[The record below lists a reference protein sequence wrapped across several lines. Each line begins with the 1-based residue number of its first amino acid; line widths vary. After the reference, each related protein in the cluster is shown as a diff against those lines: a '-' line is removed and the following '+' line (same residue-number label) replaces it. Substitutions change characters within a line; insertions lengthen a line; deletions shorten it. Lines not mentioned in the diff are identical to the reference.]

1 MARESSRTSVPD
13 DEEADEVASKTNTI
27 KGKPK
32 LKIIRTPEG
41 PAATN
46 SGVELPKRKDDED
59 QTEKKPER
67 GILYYMLV
75 SSFGP
80 ACCQC
85 KKKELERNLVKAYHS
100 FRLVSNHAFSFTLSQ
115 FDLAVSKHYQTEI
128 YRTTFFGLKTYLTES
143 FVSCF
148 ILNVNFY
155 AFPANVNWTSWV
167 RI

>member
-1 MARESSRTSVPD
+1 MFLFVVSTLQTEVFADPDENRLTPTVPSWMARESSRTSVPD

-41 PAATN
+41 PVATN

-75 SSFGP
+75 
-80 ACCQC
+80 A
-85 KKKELERNLVKAYHS
+85 
-100 FRLVSNHAFSFTLSQ
+100 
-115 FDLAVSKHYQTEI
+115 
-128 YRTTFFGLKTYLTES
+128 
-143 FVSCF
+143 
-148 ILNVNFY
+148 
-155 AFPANVNWTSWV
+155 
-167 RI
+167 